1 MADSLDAMKYAL
13 AMRPTKQL
21 DEHGL
26 YSRAA
31 EVARQLPQE
40 KGTPQQMLAM
50 IAKAKGV
57 KPDEIKYSDVQNAY
71 ADYPTVSRDELAK
84 YFEQERPR
92 LTIDE
97 SQAKKFADYSTKGG
111 EGYRANVY
119 AMTSPLAFGGDRPIF
134 QPRLHWDTTN
144 PVVHHRT
151 KEFDDVESV
160 KATKPKIPNPD
171 KTLSIFRKDTRD
183 REDFPAWSTGVNGL
197 SINKSLDNPKNY
209 NITHDHSGLVVS
221 RDIPTFH
228 GAQNAVKIWAY

>member
-57 KPDEIKYSDVQNAY
+57 KPDEIKYSNVQNAF
-71 ADYPTVSRDELAK
+71 ANNPTVSRDALAQ

-97 SQAKKFADYSTKGG
+97 SQAKKFAERSTNGG
-111 EGYRANVY
+111 EG
-119 AMTSPLAFGGDRPIF
+119 
-134 QPRLHWDTTN
+134 
-144 PVVHHRT
+144 
-151 KEFDDVESV
+151 
-160 KATKPKIPNPD
+160 
-171 KTLSIFRKDTRD
+171 
-183 REDFPAWSTGVNGL
+183 
-197 SINKSLDNPKNY
+197 
-209 NITHDHSGLVVS
+209 
-221 RDIPTFH
+221 
-228 GAQNAVKIWAY
+228 